1 MNDRPRQATL
11 HVPRESRPRV
21 IASDSHSRYSHA
33 MPSQSPPPT
42 PPRIDSQSL
51 LRGQVEVEILHGQEV
66 YRLRHTRAG
75 KLILTK

>member
-1 MNDRPRQATL
+1 MNERHRPTRL
-11 HVPRESRPRV
+11 H
-21 IASDSHSRYSHA
+21 IANDSQSRYSGA
-33 MPSQSPPPT
+33 MSNESPPP
-42 PPRIDSQSL
+42 PAPRIDSQSL